1 MGGITVRDVDA
12 DTFIRHY
19 AKFLKQSGKLKVPSW
34 VDIVKTGHT
43 KEMAP
48 YDPDW
53 YVLLFKGI
61 VREIKPAIARHIYL
75 RKHTGVGALSKLY
88 GGSKNRGSRWVEKL
102 YTMNKNLHFSRPSHH
117 YDGSRSIQRKAL
129 QSLEALGVL
138 EKDARGGRRITQ
150 QGQRDLDHIALST
163 IESQA

>member
-1 MGGITVRDVDA
+1 MAGGVTVRDVDA
-12 DTFIRHY
+12 NVFIGHY
-19 AKFLKQSGKLKVPSW
+19 AQYLKKSGKLNVPQW
-34 VDIVKTGHT
+34 VDVVKTGHS

-53 YVLLFKGI
+53 FYIRVA
-61 VREIKPAIARHIYL
+61 AIARHIYL

-88 GGSKNRGSRWVEKL
+88 GGSKNRGSR
-102 YTMNKNLHFSRPSHH
+102 PCHH

-138 EKDARGGRRITQ
+138 EKDARGGRHITQ
-150 QGQRDLDHIALST
+150 QGQRDLDHIALFAV
-163 IESQA
+163 ENKV